1 MSRPHPRSESAALL
15 CLDVI
20 TAVPVSSLCRD
31 EPMKN
36 DLLIRAARGEPVER
50 TPVWMMRQAGRYLPE
65 YRAIRKDTD
74 FLTLCKTP
82 ELAVEVS
89 LQPYRILGV
98 DAVIMFSDILIP
110 VEAMG
115 QEVRLTEQKGP
126 ELPDPIRSRQQVD
139 RLIVPDPLEKTGFVM
154 EIIRT
159 LRRELD
165 GAVPLIGFAGAPWT
179 LAAYMIEGGGSKNY
193 AQVKRM
199 MYTEPATFHALLGK
213 IADTIILYLNA
224 QIEAGAEVIQLFDSW
239 AGELSPKDYAEFA
252 LPYEQKIFASINR
265 DSAPAIIYING
276 SGTFLEQMAT
286 CGADVLSIDWRVN
299 LEDARARVGR
309 KLTLQ
314 GNLDPCV
321 LLSTP
326 EIITEKAR
334 EIIRAGGGYRHILNL
349 GHGILPMT
357 PVENAQAFIEAAKHP
372 SEQATNS

>member
-1 MSRPHPRSESAALL
+1 MKETTL
-15 CLDVI
+15 
-20 TAVPVSSLCRD
+20 
-31 EPMKN
+31 KN
-36 DLLIRAARGEPVER
+36 DLLIRAARGQSVER

-65 YRAIRKDTD
+65 YRAIRAETD

-82 ELAVEVS
+82 DLAVEVS
-89 LQPYRILGV
+89 LQPLDILDV

-126 ELPDPIRSRQQVD
+126 ELPDPIRTREQVD
-139 RLIVPDPLEKTGFVM
+139 RLVVPDPVEKTGFVM
-154 EIIRT
+154 EILRK
-159 LRRELD
+159 LRREID
-165 GAVPLIGFAGAPWT
+165 GRVPLLGFAGAPWT

-199 MYTEPATFHALLGK
+199 MYAEPKTFHLLLDK

-224 QIEAGAEVIQLFDSW
+224 QIEAGAQAIQLFDSW
-239 AGELSPKDYAEFA
+239 AGELSPDDYAEFA
-252 LPYEQKIFASINR
+252 LPYEQKIFQSIDR
-265 DSAPAIIYING
+265 DDAPAIMYING

-286 CGADVLSIDWRVN
+286 CGADVLSLDWRVS
-299 LEDARARVGR
+299 LQTARSRVGD
-309 KLTLQ
+309 KFTLQ

-326 EIITEKAR
+326 EIITAKAR
-334 EIIRAGGGYRHILNL
+334 ELIRAGGGHKHILNL

-357 PVENAQAFIEAAKHP
+357 PVENARAFINAAKSA
-372 SEQATNS
+372 SE

>member
-1 MSRPHPRSESAALL
+1 
-15 CLDVI
+15 
-20 TAVPVSSLCRD
+20 
-31 EPMKN
+31 
-36 DLLIRAARGEPVER
+36 
-50 TPVWMMRQAGRYLPE
+50 MMRQAGRYLPE

-115 QEVRLTEQKGP
+115 QEVKLTEQKGP

-139 RLIVPDPLEKTGFVM
+139 RLTVPDPIDKTGFVM

-159 LRRELD
+159 LRRELE

-193 AQVKRM
+193 AQVKRL
-199 MYTEPATFHALLGK
+199 MYTDPATFHVLLDK
-213 IADTIILYLNA
+213 IADTIVLYLNA
-224 QIEAGAEVIQLFDSW
+224 QIEAGAQVVQLFDSW
-239 AGELSPKDYAEFA
+239 AGELSPTDYSEFA

-265 DSAPAIIYING
+265 SAPSIIYING

-299 LEDARARVGR
+299 LDAARARVGE
-309 KLTLQ
+309 KFTLQ

-326 EIITEKAR
+326 DIVTEKAR
-334 EIIRAGGGYRHILNL
+334 EVLRAGGGHRHILNL

-357 PVENAQAFIEAAKHP
+357 PVENAQAFVDAP
-372 SEQATNS
+372 RSPLD

>member
-1 MSRPHPRSESAALL
+1 
-15 CLDVI
+15 
-20 TAVPVSSLCRD
+20 
-31 EPMKN
+31 MKN
-36 DLLIRAARGEPVER
+36 DLLLRAARGESVER

-98 DAVIMFSDILIP
+98 DAVIMFSDILIA

-115 QEVRLTEQKGP
+115 QEVKLTEQKGP
-126 ELPDPIRSRQQVD
+126 ELPSPIRSRQQVD
-139 RLIVPDPLEKTGFVM
+139 RLVIPDPLEKTGFVM
-154 EIIRT
+154 EIIRA

-165 GAVPLIGFAGAPWT
+165 GDVPLIGFAGAPWT

-199 MYTEPATFHALLGK
+199 MYSDPALLHTLLDK
-213 IADTIILYLNA
+213 IAETIILYLNA
-224 QIEAGAEVIQLFDSW
+224 QIEAGAQVIQLFDSW
-239 AGELSPKDYAEFA
+239 AGELSPRDYAEFA
-252 LPYEQKIFASINR
+252 LPYEQKIFAAVGHKG
-265 DSAPAIIYING
+265 APTIIYVNG

-299 LEDARARVGR
+299 LEDARARVGP

-326 EIITEKAR
+326 EIIAEKAC
-334 EIIRAGGGYRHILNL
+334 EIILAGGGHRHILNL

-357 PVENAQAFIEAAKHP
+357 PVENARAFIDAAK
-372 SEQATNS
+372 STLD

>member
-1 MSRPHPRSESAALL
+1 MN
-15 CLDVI
+15 
-20 TAVPVSSLCRD
+20 
-31 EPMKN
+31 N
-36 DLLIRAARGEPVER
+36 DLLIRAARGESVER

-89 LQPYRILGV
+89 LQPFRILGV

-115 QEVRLTEQKGP
+115 KEVRLTEQKGP

-139 RLIVPDPLEKTGFVM
+139 RLIVPDPIEKTGFVM

-179 LAAYMIEGGGSKNY
+179 LAAYMIEGGGSRNY

-199 MYTEPATFHALLGK
+199 MYTEPLAFHVLLDK

-224 QIEAGAEVIQLFDSW
+224 QIEAGAQIIQLFDSW
-239 AGELSPKDYAEFA
+239 AGELSPNDYSEFA
-252 LPYEQKIFASINR
+252 LPYEQKILAALDR
-265 DSAPAIIYING
+265 KVAPAIIYING
-276 SGTFLEQMAT
+276 SGTFLEQLAT

-299 LEDARARVGR
+299 LENARARVGPE
-309 KLTLQ
+309 LTLQ

-326 EIITEKAR
+326 EIIVEKVR
-334 EIIRAGGGYRHILNL
+334 DLIRVGGGHRHILNL
-349 GHGILPMT
+349 GHGILPAT
-357 PVENAQAFIEAAKHP
+357 PVENARAFIDAAK
-372 SEQATNS
+372 SSTALGR

>member
-1 MSRPHPRSESAALL
+1 
-15 CLDVI
+15 
-20 TAVPVSSLCRD
+20 
-31 EPMKN
+31 MKN
-36 DLLIRAARGEPVER
+36 DLLIRAARGEAVER

-65 YRAIRKDTD
+65 YRAVRANTD

-115 QEVRLTEQKGP
+115 QEVKLTEQKGP
-126 ELPDPIRSRQQVD
+126 ELPDPIRSRKQVD

-179 LAAYMIEGGGSKNY
+179 LAAYMIEGGGSKSY

-199 MYTEPATFHALLGK
+199 MFAEPTTFHALLDK
-213 IADTIILYLNA
+213 IADTIILYLSA
-224 QIEAGAEVIQLFDSW
+224 QIEAGAQVIQLFDSW

-252 LPYEQKIFASINR
+252 LPYEQKILESLNR
-265 DSAPAIIYING
+265 KAAPTILYING

-299 LEDARARVGR
+299 LEDARARVGDH
-309 KLTLQ
+309 LTLQ

-326 EIITEKAR
+326 EIITERAR
-334 EIIRAGGGYRHILNL
+334 ALIRAGGGRHHILNL

-357 PVENAQAFIEAAKHP
+357 PVENARAFIEAATR
-372 SEQATNS
+372 AID

>member
-1 MSRPHPRSESAALL
+1 
-15 CLDVI
+15 
-20 TAVPVSSLCRD
+20 
-31 EPMKN
+31 
-36 DLLIRAARGEPVER
+36 
-50 TPVWMMRQAGRYLPE
+50 MMRQAGRYLPE

-115 QEVRLTEQKGP
+115 QEVKLTEQKGP

-139 RLIVPDPLEKTGFVM
+139 RLTVPDPIDKTGFVM

-159 LRRELD
+159 LRRELE

-193 AQVKRM
+193 AQVKRL
-199 MYTEPATFHALLGK
+199 MYSDPETFHVLLDK

-224 QIEAGAEVIQLFDSW
+224 QIEAGAQVVQLFDSW
-239 AGELSPKDYAEFA
+239 AGELSPRDYSEFA

-265 DSAPAIIYING
+265 SAPSIIYING

-299 LEDARARVGR
+299 LDAARARVGE
-309 KLTLQ
+309 KFTLQ

-326 EIITEKAR
+326 DIVTEKAR
-334 EIIRAGGGYRHILNL
+334 EVLRAGGGHRHILNL

-357 PVENAQAFIEAAKHP
+357 PVENAQAFVDAP
-372 SEQATNS
+372 RSPLD

>member
-1 MSRPHPRSESAALL
+1 
-15 CLDVI
+15 
-20 TAVPVSSLCRD
+20 
-31 EPMKN
+31 MKN
-36 DLLIRAARGEPVER
+36 DLLIRAARGEAAAR

-65 YRAIRKDTD
+65 YRAVRAQTD

-126 ELPDPIRSRQQVD
+126 ELPDPIRTRQQVD
-139 RLIVPDPLEKTGFVM
+139 KLVVPDPIEKTGFVM
-154 EIIRT
+154 EIIKT
-159 LRRELD
+159 LRKELE

-179 LAAYMIEGGGSKNY
+179 LAAYMIEGGGSRNY

-199 MYTEPATFHALLGK
+199 MYTEPTTFHALLDK
-213 IADTIILYLNA
+213 IADTVILYLNA
-224 QIEAGAEVIQLFDSW
+224 QIEAGAQVVQLFDSW
-239 AGELSPKDYAEFA
+239 AGELSPDDYTRFA
-252 LPYEQKIFASINR
+252 LPYEQKIFESVNR
-265 DSAPAIIYING
+265 QAAPAILYING
-276 SGTFLEQMAT
+276 SGTFLERMAT
-286 CGADVLSIDWRVN
+286 CGADVLSIDWRVQLN
-299 LEDARARVGR
+299 EARKRVGDH
-309 KLTLQ
+309 LTLQ

-326 EIITEKAR
+326 EIIKEQAR
-334 EIIRAGGGYRHILNL
+334 KLIDAGGGHRHILNL

-357 PVENAQAFIEAAKHP
+357 PVENAKAFIDAATHN
-372 SEQATNS
+372 QR

>member
-1 MSRPHPRSESAALL
+1 
-15 CLDVI
+15 
-20 TAVPVSSLCRD
+20 
-31 EPMKN
+31 MKN
-36 DLLIRAARGEPVER
+36 DLLIRAARGEAVAR
-50 TPVWMMRQAGRYLPE
+50 TPVWMMRQAGRYLPD
-65 YRAIRKDTD
+65 YRAVRANTD

-126 ELPDPIRSRQQVD
+126 ELPEPIRSREQVD
-139 RLIVPDPLEKTGFVM
+139 RLILPDPLEKTGFVM

-159 LRRELD
+159 LRQELD

-199 MYTEPATFHALLGK
+199 MFAEPATFHMLLSK

-224 QIEAGAEVIQLFDSW
+224 QIEAGAQVIQLFDSW
-239 AGELSPKDYAEFA
+239 AGELSPRDYVEFA
-252 LPYEQKIFASINR
+252 LPYEQKIFESLNR
-265 DSAPAIIYING
+265 GAVPTILYING

-299 LEDARARVGR
+299 LADARARVGNR
-309 KLTLQ
+309 LTLQ

-326 EIITEKAR
+326 EIVTQQAR
-334 EIIRAGGGYRHILNL
+334 ELIRAGGGHRHILNL

-357 PVENAQAFIEAAKHP
+357 PVENARAFIEAGKT
-372 SEQATNS
+372 ATKV